1 MAMAAIIVARSATP
15 AVWNTSMESPS
26 SSTPSLRSGRRFRAR
41 GAGNLA
47 KSPSAAIARNETTP
61 ATMATWFRCTM
72 VIGFRPAG
80 FIMKATMNTAMIVI
94 SPPIMR
100 MRISP
105 RNCALSSTRMTPTA
119 AKETS
124 SQ

>member
-1 MAMAAIIVARSATP
+1 
-15 AVWNTSMESPS
+15 
-26 SSTPSLRSGRRFRAR
+26 
-41 GAGNLA
+41 
-47 KSPSAAIARNETTP
+47 
-61 ATMATWFRCTM
+61 MATRFRCTIVM
-72 VIGFRPAG
+72 GFRPAG
-80 FIMKATMNTAMIVI
+80 FIMKATMNTAMMVI